1 MIRDLELSILE
12 ILYNDSRTSPAQ
24 IAVMT
29 GHSEEEVTAVIRSL
43 EAQKIILK
51 YPAMINWDRV
61 DVDQVEAVIEV
72 RVTPQRDEGFDAI
85 AEEIYRFDEV
95 SSVYLM
101 SGAYDLM
108 VTVKASSMK
117 QLALFVAEK
126 LSTLDHVLST
136 ATHFV
141 LKKYK
146 LEGVIFE
153 ERRKDE
159 RLVVSPLITTGS
171 CAGASRTS
179 PLQASA
185 SSSTWSVR

>member
-12 ILYNDSRTSPAQ
+12 ILFNDSRTTPAQ

-61 DVDQVEAVIEV
+61 EVDQVEAVIEV

-108 VTVKASSMK
+108 VTVKASNMK
-117 QLALFVAEK
+117 RLALFVAEK

-153 ERRKDE
+153 ERRQDE
-159 RLVVSPLITTGS
+159 RLVISP
-171 CAGASRTS
+171 
-179 PLQASA
+179 
-185 SSSTWSVR
+185 